1 MITASLGMPQIM
13 AHIPRSVAKYLQF
26 SFAAVVQRPSVINSR
41 STALFRLWFAR
52 YTATIF
58 ILKFASIGVP
68 GNSKVKAKEYSG
80 FRLKFN
86 ASTLY
91 SRRDYLDSCEMY
103 KFAL

>member
-1 MITASLGMPQIM
+1 MMTASLGMPQIM

-58 ILKFASIGVP
+58 ILKFAGRGSRKFQ
-68 GNSKVKAKEYSG
+68 SKSERIFELSPQVQ
-80 FRLKFN
+80 
-86 ASTLY
+86 
-91 SRRDYLDSCEMY
+91 CEHVI
-103 KFAL
+103 LS

>member
-13 AHIPRSVAKYLQF
+13 VHIPRSVAKYLQF

-58 ILKFASIGVP
+58 ILKFAGRVSREFQ
-68 GNSKVKAKEYSG
+68 SKSERIFEFSPQVQ
-80 FRLKFN
+80 
-86 ASTLY
+86 
-91 SRRDYLDSCEMY
+91 CEHVIL
-103 KFAL
+103 A